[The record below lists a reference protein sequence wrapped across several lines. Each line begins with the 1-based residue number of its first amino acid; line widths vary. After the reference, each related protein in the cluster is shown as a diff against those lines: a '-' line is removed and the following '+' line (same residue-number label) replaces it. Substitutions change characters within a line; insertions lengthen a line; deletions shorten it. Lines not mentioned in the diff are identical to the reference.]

1 MSSSFD
7 PVIGEPRVATE
18 PACGLRGT
26 PGAPLVVSN
35 ELRAAVWRPLST
47 RRSNR
52 VYSGRGASKTDTWR
66 RTKRTTRRARVSE
79 PRAARPSDDRPILP
93 PGTDSEGKDHIA
105 CRILAV
111 DPFPIVHSGLEA
123 VLEAIEGAE
132 EVAHAGSLQEAL
144 LVARRVD
151 PHVVLLEIGGACDDL
166 EGELPRLLAEHAHTK
181 VLVFSADDK
190 PEHIRLALAA
200 GADGYVHKAADVDEL
215 KRALR
220 AVCNGERYLDPR
232 LGARLAASPSPTA
245 LDELSAREL
254 EVLTLLALGYA
265 NKEVADRLHVS
276 VRTVETH
283 RASLMAKLRI
293 STRRELVA
301 EALRA
306 GLLRED
312 APTLEERLRASRERR
327 QALPGWSRGDG
338 QEPGGRAVV

>member
-1 MSSSFD
+1 MPYPD
-7 PVIGEPRVATE
+7 PGE
-18 PACGLRGT
+18 
-26 PGAPLVVSN
+26 
-35 ELRAAVWRPLST
+35 
-47 RRSNR
+47 RS
-52 VYSGRGASKTDTWR
+52 D
-66 RTKRTTRRARVSE
+66 
-79 PRAARPSDDRPILP
+79 ARPIRPP
-93 PGTDSEGKDHIA
+93 VGDAEGKEQIA

-132 EVAHAGSLQEAL
+132 EVAHAESLQEAL
-144 LVARRVD
+144 LLARRVH
-151 PHVVLLEIGGACDDL
+151 PHIVLLEIGGACDDL
-166 EGELPRLLAEHAHTK
+166 EGELPRLLAENENTK

-200 GADGYVHKAADVDEL
+200 GADGYVHKAAEIDEL
-215 KRALR
+215 ERALR
-220 AVCNGERYLDPR
+220 AVCEGERYLDPR
-232 LGARLAASPSPTA
+232 LGVKMAAAPPPTA

-283 RASLMAKLRI
+283 RASLMAKMRI

-312 APTLEERLRASRERR
+312 APTLEERLRASRERHR
-327 QALPGWSRGDG
+327 SRPAWSRGE
-338 QEPGGRAVV
+338 QRPAGRSAAL

>member
-1 MSSSFD
+1 MAAERAS
-7 PVIGEPRVATE
+7 R
-18 PACGLRGT
+18 LRGT
-26 PGAPLVVSN
+26 PGVALVPSN
-35 ELRAAVWRPLST
+35 EFV
-47 RRSNR
+47 
-52 VYSGRGASKTDTWR
+52 SGFGTSAG
-66 RTKRTTRRARVSE
+66 
-79 PRAARPSDDRPILP
+79 RAARVGSSLQGVREIPKRDATRTTMEARLPQPHAARPGDTGPIAP
-93 PGTDSEGKDHIA
+93 PETDEQDKDQIA

-132 EVAHAGSLQEAL
+132 EVAHAASLQEAF

-151 PHVVLLEIGGACDDL
+151 PHIVLLEIGGACDDL
-166 EGELPRLLAEHAHTK
+166 EGELSRLLAEHEHTK
-181 VLVFSADDK
+181 VLVFSADDQ

-200 GADGYVHKAADVDEL
+200 GADGYVHKASDKHEL
-215 KRALR
+215 ERALR
-220 AVCNGERYLDPR
+220 AVCKGERYLDPR
-232 LGARLAASPSPTA
+232 LGAKLAAAPPPTA

-312 APTLEERLRASRERR
+312 APTLDERLRASRERR
-327 QALPGWSRGDG
+327 RGLPEWSRGDEQAPG
-338 QEPGGRAVV
+338 QRAVV